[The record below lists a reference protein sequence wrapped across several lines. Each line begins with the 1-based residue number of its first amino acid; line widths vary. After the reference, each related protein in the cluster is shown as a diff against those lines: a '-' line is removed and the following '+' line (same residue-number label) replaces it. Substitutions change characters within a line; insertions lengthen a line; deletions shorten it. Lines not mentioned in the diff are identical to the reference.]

1 MNIFWRHVSL
11 VSRRLVGPRHQKKSD
26 QWCGRQDAWGEDL
39 PVGVAQL
46 LRLIVGRR
54 ELLR

>member
-46 LRLIVGRR
+46 LRLIVGGR

>member
-1 MNIFWRHVSL
+1 MKLFFGHVNL

-39 PVGVAQL
+39 AVGVAQL
-46 LRLIVGRR
+46 FRLVVVGRGY
-54 ELLR
+54 